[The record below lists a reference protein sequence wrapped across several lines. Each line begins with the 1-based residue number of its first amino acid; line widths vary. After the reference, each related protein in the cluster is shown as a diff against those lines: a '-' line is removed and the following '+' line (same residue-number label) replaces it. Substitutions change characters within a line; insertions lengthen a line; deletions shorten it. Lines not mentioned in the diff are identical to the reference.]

1 MIEVQGLTKTFRS
14 GLLRVSQTT
23 AVDHVSFSVAR
34 GKTLGL
40 AGMSGSGKSTVARI
54 LMGLLPA
61 DSGSVCID
69 GKQVLAL
76 RGRALKDYRT
86 HTQMI
91 YQNPT
96 TSLNPAKKLMT
107 SVTEPLTIHGI
118 GERAWR
124 REKAIEKFR
133 TVGLDE
139 SLLLRYPHQISG
151 GEAQRTMI
159 ARALMLEPKV
169 LILDE
174 PTSMLDVSIQAQI
187 LALLKQLQQE
197 LDMTYLMI
205 SHDIGVLEWFCDDLA
220 VMYQGKIVEQG
231 STAQLLSA
239 PRDAYTQRLMERY
252 RRSRDRFAAGK

>member
-118 GERAWR
+118 GDRAWR
-124 REKAIEKFR
+124 RAKAIEKFR

-231 STAQLLSA
+231 STAQLLSV
-239 PRDAYTQRLMERY
+239 PRDAYTQKLVERY

>member
-118 GERAWR
+118 GDRAGR

>member
-1 MIEVQGLTKTFRS
+1 MIEVQDLTKTFQS
-14 GLLRVSQTT
+14 GLLRVNRTK
-23 AVDHVSFSVAR
+23 AVDHVSFSVAQ

-69 GKQVLAL
+69 GKQVLSL
-76 RGRALKDYRT
+76 RGKELKDYRT

-96 TSLNPAKKLMT
+96 TSLNPAKKLLT
-107 SVTEPLTIHGI
+107 SVTEPLAIHGI
-118 GERAWR
+118 GDSASR
-124 REKAIEKFR
+124 RRKAVEKFH

-187 LALLKQLQQE
+187 LGLLKQLQRE
-197 LDMTYLMI
+197 LGMTYLMI

-220 VMYQGKIVEQG
+220 VMYHGKIVEQG
-231 STAQLLSA
+231 TAAQLLSA
-239 PRDAYTQRLMERY
+239 PQDAYTRELMESY
-252 RRSRDRFAAGK
+252 RRSQIQFTGK

>member
-23 AVDHVSFSVAR
+23 AVDHVSFSVAQ

-118 GERAWR
+118 GDRAWR
-124 REKAIEKFR
+124 RAKAIEKFR

-252 RRSRDRFAAGK
+252 RRSRDRFAAGE